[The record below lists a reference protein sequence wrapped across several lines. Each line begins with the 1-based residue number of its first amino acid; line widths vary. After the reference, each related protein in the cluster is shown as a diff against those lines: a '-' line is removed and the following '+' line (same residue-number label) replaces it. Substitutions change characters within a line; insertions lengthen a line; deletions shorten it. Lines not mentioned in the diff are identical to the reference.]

1 MRIYC
6 SMQFL
11 ESHRTSDQSDSK
23 VERQQEAPA
32 ARSRSGKV
40 KAFGRSRW
48 DTLDLLCFRN
58 LERGDISRLLN
69 SYCAD
74 SAREDRTTDLITMT
88 GSKTEI
94 NLRDLSHIGR

>member
-11 ESHRTSDQSDSK
+11 ESPRTSDQSDLK
-23 VERQQEAPA
+23 VERQQEAPT

-48 DTLDLLCFRN
+48 DTLDLLCFPN

-69 SYCAD
+69 SYWAD
-74 SAREDRTTDLITMT
+74 SVLV
-88 GSKTEI
+88 KTAQQI
-94 NLRDLSHIGR
+94 SPQVSSRRPDQRPK